1 MGQPRFANELLPQ
14 RNEIYCKCL
23 LIIYPSTP
31 IGPGTMVQP
40 MSLFVPGSAGC
51 SPTGGLGLLVGE
63 VEKKDWTDVGW
74 SHMQEQRV

>member
-31 IGPGTMVQP
+31 IGPGTMVQAD
-40 MSLFVPGSAGC
+40 VPFCTRQCWLQSHGR
-51 SPTGGLGLLVGE
+51 LGPFG
-63 VEKKDWTDVGW
+63 
-74 SHMQEQRV
+74 R

>member
-1 MGQPRFANELLPQ
+1 
-14 RNEIYCKCL
+14 
-23 LIIYPSTP
+23 
-31 IGPGTMVQP
+31 MVQP